1 MKRIAFVGL
10 LAVIVVGAFATLA
23 SAQSDSLG
31 DYARSIRKTDTPS
44 TVKKYDNDNLPTNET
59 LSIVGNP
66 SDTSQAGDANST
78 NPRSSSNSA
87 AAAAPTA
94 QDQPKSSDEWKDKL
108 SGQKDQVD
116 LLTREL
122 DVAQREA
129 HLHAAAFYADA
140 GARLR
145 DSGDW
150 DKQQTHTKEEIE
162 QKQKALD
169 EAKQKLDE
177 IQENARKAGLPSGDR
192 E

>member
-10 LAVIVVGAFATLA
+10 LAVIVAGGFATV
-23 SAQSDSLG
+23 SVAQSDSLG
-31 DYARSIRKTDTPS
+31 DYARSVRKTNTPA

-66 SDTSQAGDANST
+66 SQSGEANANST
-78 NPRSSSNSA
+78 NPSSGSTSA
-87 AAAAPTA
+87 AAAAPAA
-94 QDQPKSSDEWKDKL
+94 QDQPKSNDEWKDKL

-116 LLTREL
+116 LLAREL

-150 DKQQTHTKEEIE
+150 DKQQAHTKEEIE

-177 IQENARKAGLPSGDR
+177 IQENARKAGVPSGDR